1 MEKLVRKICDGK
13 QRNTFHKK
21 ANELPDTCTEY

>member
-1 MEKLVRKICDGK
+1 MEKLVRKICHGK

-21 ANELPDTCTEY
+21 ADELPDKRSEY